1 MSRRTWKGIALVALI
16 ALVGGGGSVGAATDW
31 EVITAGTAS
40 RLEKVAAFDLA
51 GSFITTVVFTSDG
64 RTLITGDRNGEV
76 LLWDRETWE
85 RTTYLPARSSSAV
98 DSAAGV
104 PFNGT
109 LAVSPDA
116 SLMVTATENDGV
128 VTGRDREGKELFVF
142 SYGGPVYGMA
152 ISPDGRFLAVGGQ
165 KASVLVFDLAGRK
178 PLADLGCDHEY
189 VSNLVFYP
197 DSRTLAVCYERPGNV
212 IKTWDTA
219 TWKETATF
227 THSAERFD
235 YHDLV
240 FSPDGKT
247 LVIATSESV
256 EIRFLDLETKEVVR
270 EFSEHTRGPYQ
281 LAFSRDGSL
290 LASASDD
297 GTLRLWDLKTG
308 ACVRTIRTG
317 REAGAVGFSPD
328 GTLMAISVWGGGI
341 ELWAVA
347 PSVAAAPPP
356 LTTWFRT
363 YGGIRDDVAWG
374 ILLVED
380 GGYYIVGTTNLQFEP
395 QMRGDIY
402 LLRTDAA
409 GEVLWARTYAKGGYT
424 EGRSIARAADGSL
437 VISGPAALSSTGGT
451 DIFLLRVDLDGKELE
466 FRTFGGPLDEQ
477 GTAWPIEGGYVL
489 AGNLVDPRDIVADP
503 GAAGYGGFAGRS
515 SVYIARADAAGKIL
529 WSRTFGGQKN
539 VITSGGLLTPD
550 GGLLLPGTILGFPKN
565 DDDIYLVR
573 VDADGREIWS
583 RTWEEGL
590 AEGGGLVQT
599 LDGNYLLAGS
609 YSPPE
614 AMDRER
620 KDLLFI
626 KVDPEGKETWRAIW
640 GESTISDDAG
650 PLAATADGGSIA
662 AGDTGGSLAT
672 WNQDIALLK
681 LDAQGQL
688 LWRQVIETDTH
699 QMYGTLLE
707 HPDGGYVLV
716 GSLVRGGRFDI
727 FVIKTDAEG
736 RVAERAE

>member
-1 MSRRTWKGIALVALI
+1 M
-16 ALVGGGGSVGAATDW
+16 
-31 EVITAGTAS
+31 
-40 RLEKVAAFDLA
+40 
-51 GSFITTVVFTSDG
+51 
-64 RTLITGDRNGEV
+64 
-76 LLWDRETWE
+76 
-85 RTTYLPARSSSAV
+85 
-98 DSAAGV
+98 
-104 PFNGT
+104 
-109 LAVSPDA
+109 
-116 SLMVTATENDGV
+116 
-128 VTGRDREGKELFVF
+128 
-142 SYGGPVYGMA
+142 
-152 ISPDGRFLAVGGQ
+152 
-165 KASVLVFDLAGRK
+165 
-178 PLADLGCDHEY
+178 
-189 VSNLVFYP
+189 
-197 DSRTLAVCYERPGNV
+197 
-212 IKTWDTA
+212 
-219 TWKETATF
+219 
-227 THSAERFD
+227 
-235 YHDLV
+235 
-240 FSPDGKT
+240 
-247 LVIATSESV
+247 
-256 EIRFLDLETKEVVR
+256 
-270 EFSEHTRGPYQ
+270 
-281 LAFSRDGSL
+281 
-290 LASASDD
+290 
-297 GTLRLWDLKTG
+297 
-308 ACVRTIRTG
+308 
-317 REAGAVGFSPD
+317 
-328 GTLMAISVWGGGI
+328 
-341 ELWAVA
+341 
-347 PSVAAAPPP
+347 
-356 LTTWFRT
+356 
-363 YGGIRDDVAWG
+363 
-374 ILLVED
+374 
-380 GGYYIVGTTNLQFEP
+380 
-395 QMRGDIY
+395 
-402 LLRTDAA
+402 
-409 GEVLWARTYAKGGYT
+409 
-424 EGRSIARAADGSL
+424 
-437 VISGPAALSSTGGT
+437 
-451 DIFLLRVDLDGKELE
+451 
-466 FRTFGGPLDEQ
+466 DEQ

-626 KVDPEGKETWRAIW
+626 KVDPEGKEIWRAIW
-640 GESTISDDAG
+640 GELTIADDAG